1 MESGNDAVVTALLA
15 NNNASIAAET
25 WRSGVAHR
33 ADTSTALRRRRWSA
47 AIEVPLELL
56 NDMYHRVEGLRREIV
71 EKYFASVPATRD
83 QVEKVFRNGRGR
95 VASQYGGAP
104 PDMTAAKQR
113 INTLSRQ
120 GQLNPPVLAALLREG
135 PKARTAFTLAFATLA
150 DVEFDLVRRAVE
162 TQDID
167 TIALLCRGSNFER
180 ALFVASGP
188 VAGRLGQGTGG
199 GR

>member
-1 MESGNDAVVTALLA
+1 

-25 WRSGVAHR
+25 FEVVAQR
-33 ADTSTALRRRRWSA
+33 ADSSTVLQAPLVRRQD
-47 AIEVPLELL
+47 VPLELL
-56 NDMYHRVEGLRREIV
+56 NEMYHRVEAGLRREIV
-71 EKYFASVPATRD
+71 EKFAHVPAD

-104 PDMTAAKQR
+104 PDMNVAKQR

-135 PKARTAFTLAFATLA
+135 PSARTAFILAFATLA

-162 TQDID
+162 
-167 TIALLCRGSNFER
+167 
-180 ALFVASGP
+180 
-188 VAGRLGQGTGG
+188 
-199 GR
+199 